1 MSPRFSC
8 LFRRKI
14 SEPLSA
20 GKFLHSSARV
30 SRPRARVT
38 AVLQAHRGQTSKL
51 IPLYFSYLPAC
62 FRQPFP
68 LHAQHPPPPHDR
80 GYHARARRGQH
91 EEGLEEQ
98 AASRSGRGELTIGCE
113 AVTDRRGSGMKN
125 TPPPPHT
132 HTPTHPLTLTPPAA
146 VLSFLFCL
154 FLFVCFG
161 VFLLFALYYS

>member
-125 TPPPPHT
+125 TSPPHT
-132 HTPTHPLTLTPPAA
+132 HTHPPTPSPWHHQQPCC
-146 VLSFLFCL
+146 VFLFCL

-161 VFLLFALYYS
+161 VFLLFALY